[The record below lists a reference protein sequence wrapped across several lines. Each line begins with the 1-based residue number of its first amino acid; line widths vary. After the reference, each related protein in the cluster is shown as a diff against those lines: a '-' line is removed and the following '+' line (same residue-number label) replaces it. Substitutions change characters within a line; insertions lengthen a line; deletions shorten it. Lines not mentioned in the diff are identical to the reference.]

1 MSWDKVGSWLK
12 KNAGPGTA
20 LIGSLLTG
28 NVPGAI
34 AAGVSLVS
42 SATGSNDPVEVL
54 AQLQNNPETLLK
66 LKELYYE
73 NEKLV
78 RQHLQVMTKLQLEDQ
93 QHEHQQ
99 TQETIRAGD
108 SSLDEKIR
116 LVRPTMA
123 KQSWVATIW
132 YCIGC
137 FGVQSITSDDLFNLG
152 IAAILS
158 SPAWAYL
165 GLRTGDKLAQA
176 WKDRGPK

>member
-1 MSWDKVGSWLK
+1 MSWKKVGSWLK
-12 KNAGPGTA
+12 NNAGSGTA

-28 NVPGAI
+28 NVHGAI

-42 SATGSNDPVEVL
+42 SATGTDDPTEAL
-54 AQLQNNPETLLK
+54 TQLQSNPETLLK

-73 NEKLV
+73 NEKEV
-78 RQHLQVMTKLQLEDQ
+78 RDHLQTMTRLRLEDQ

-108 SSLDEKIR
+108 ASLDKKIR

-123 KQSWVATIW
+123 KQSWVATIC
-132 YCIGC
+132 YCVGC
-137 FGVQSITSDDLFNLG
+137 FGVQAIENNDIFNVTVCLM
-152 IAAILS
+152 LS

-165 GLRTGDKLAQA
+165 GLRTSDKFAQA
-176 WKDRGPK
+176 WKERGSK